1 MALDVVLPACEI
13 PQEIAPVHPAELVV
27 EEEAHVLGEGGL
39 VDHRGLAFAIG
50 GPHRPAL
57 EVAPF
62 LVGVHVVALRAIHPW
77 EHHGELGLVNHL
89 RAFARIGDH
98 IGVIDGM
105 AGVLLHEVL
114 RVPSIVFVAH
124 HALAFLDLVYR
135 CVHGVTIFSFIG
147 IGRIPELP
155 DEQRTIAVLLPVQV
169 AHEVEYVLRVVL
181 IDRRVRQ
188 AADDRHGIRAV
199 ADQDHRNPEYHRVR
213 DHPTRALGPTQAE
226 HDQRA

>member
-1 MALDVVLPACEI
+1 
-13 PQEIAPVHPAELVV
+13 
-27 EEEAHVLGEGGL
+27 
-39 VDHRGLAFAIG
+39 
-50 GPHRPAL
+50 
-57 EVAPF
+57 
-62 LVGVHVVALRAIHPW
+62 
-77 EHHGELGLVNHL
+77 
-89 RAFARIGDH
+89 
-98 IGVIDGM
+98 M

-226 HDQRA
+226 HDQRAQGDEIEQVAGVERESEVIDEHQFELAREFRNTRDDHSLYGAQYHRTDQEGRDHAARSGLITLEVVDHGDGRDAQQGQ